1 MAAKKSIYIWI
12 ILVIAVWLL
21 GSVTQAWA
29 QTYTLKCRE
38 TGYLSKVNAIEV
50 GDVPDHI
57 LLVVELAGVCS
68 CDDGSVGTISQKGM
82 SELTKGSGKAH
93 GYELITYEDG
103 SAQWYKFQM
112 TITPDPSGKT
122 ASWEGTMEYI
132 KGTGRFEGIQ
142 GNGSY
147 IGKRLASVPGAGAQ
161 YYFDSTV
168 TYTLPSK

>member
-68 CDDGSVGTISQKGM
+68 CDD
-82 SELTKGSGKAH
+82 
-93 GYELITYEDG
+93 
-103 SAQWYKFQM
+103 
-112 TITPDPSGKT
+112 
-122 ASWEGTMEYI
+122 
-132 KGTGRFEGIQ
+132 Q
-142 GNGSY
+142 GDWP
-147 IGKRLASVPGAGAQ
+147 V
-161 YYFDSTV
+161 
-168 TYTLPSK
+168 